1 MMAIAR
7 ELRLKGNRVGLVPTR
22 GSLHEGSLSLCGSAR
37 EICDTVVASIVY
49 GPQSANET
57 ERHELARD
65 AELAFT
71 RGVDL
76 IFAPAAADLWPVGL
90 RTSVV
95 VEGLGDRLEGG
106 SRPGHF
112 REVTTI
118 VAKLLN
124 ITDPAFVFFGRKDAQ
139 QVILIKR
146 MVRELAIDVEVV
158 VGPVVRE
165 EDGLALSSDNARLS
179 TEERKAATVIRRA
192 LDRCRTLYSGGERD
206 GARLTSA
213 IRSIVEAEPLVRI
226 DYIALTDTTDLE
238 PIESV
243 TSDKPV
249 LVSLAIFVEEV
260 RLTDNLVLNGDL

>member
-7 ELRLKGNRVGLVPTR
+7 ELRSKGNRVGLVPTR
-22 GSLHEGSLSLCGSAR
+22 GSLHEGSLSLCASAR
-37 EICDTVVASIVY
+37 ELCDTVVASIVY
-49 GPQSANET
+49 DAESTKDNER
-57 ERHELARD
+57 EELARD

-76 IFAPAAADLWPVGL
+76 IFAPAAADLWPAGL
-90 RTSVV
+90 ITGVV
-95 VEGLGDRLEGG
+95 VEALGDRLEGG

-112 REVTTI
+112 GEVTTVI
-118 VAKLLN
+118 AKLLN

-165 EDGLALSSDNARLS
+165 EDGLALSSDNGRLS

-192 LDRCRTLYSGGERD
+192 LERCRTLYNGGDRD
-206 GARLTSA
+206 GSRFTSA
-213 IRSIVEAEPLVRI
+213 MRSIIEAEPRVRL

-238 PIESV
+238 HVESV
-243 TSDKPV
+243 TSDTPV
-249 LVSLAIFVEEV
+249 LVSLAIFVGEV
-260 RLTDNLVLNGDL
+260 RLTDNLMLNGDL